1 LIAPVVPVRGR
12 LAAAALAARR
22 ARLILLAAGTV
33 PVLVGG
39 VSVLAEAGGGL
50 YWIVAAIVFAIA
62 GGVGNEWVLLVEI
75 LR

>member
-1 LIAPVVPVRGR
+1 MPVRGR